1 MEGVSAVTDEEIYE
15 AVLKTI
21 LRDTNAGFWKALQH
35 RFEWLYNETYHSIE
49 NDPHVLPDQR
59 LFKLLDSRF
68 YLAETTLA
76 RIAKENRLIVSPQK
90 ISINHWRYVLVRGGG
105 ICLVQSYVQS
115 PAELARPAKFREA
128 HAAIN
133 GFVNSP
139 QLPLSDVV
147 PEVFDIAKVNGIL
160 THGPIGKEFTEQ
172 SQNLAFLNFT
182 VPDNS
187 YSVVSI
193 NIPVLEIIDRF
204 DRAEIGTEVPQRDIA
219 QPRIKRPAAK
229 KIEAKD
235 SR

>member
-1 MEGVSAVTDEEIYE
+1 LHKGPRSVAAAVSDIPARHKLGVA
-15 AVLKTI
+15 A
-21 LRDTNAGFWKALQH
+21 RGNA
-35 RFEWLYNETYHSIE
+35 
-49 NDPHVLPDQR
+49 
-59 LFKLLDSRF
+59 
-68 YLAETTLA
+68 
-76 RIAKENRLIVSPQK
+76 
-90 ISINHWRYVLVRGGG
+90 
-105 ICLVQSYVQS
+105 
-115 PAELARPAKFREA
+115 
-128 HAAIN
+128 
-133 GFVNSP
+133 P

-204 DRAEIGTEVPQRDIA
+204 DRAEVGTEIPQRDIA

-229 KIEAKD
+229 KTEAKD